1 MPNIRYPLQIE
12 VPLREKR
19 TYLQSASVFDFLV
32 ARTGVRR
39 KIALTFR
46 RKIECE
52 VEALPAPGRGD
63 IESYPARFSGE
74 SDCGRVDMVLT
85 ERQPLTPVPRRE
97 PYNEAGVLAGHRIDG
112 LTIEGDSDNGASAI
126 DRIVA
131 LNKRL
136 INQTTAPQKVLVFSK
151 IALKTLPDNKARLK
165 IHLKSRLGLT
175 LFRSVIFANDE
186 EVGEII
192 FYGT

>member
-1 MPNIRYPLQIE
+1 MATQYPLPVT

-19 TYLQSASVFDFLV
+19 TYLQSASVFDFLI
-32 ARTGVRR
+32 AHTGVNRN
-39 KIALTFR
+39 ISLVFR

-52 VEALPAPGRGD
+52 VEASPSPQGANL
-63 IESYPARFSGE
+63 ENYPARFFG
-74 SDCGRVDMVLT
+74 DNGNGDRIDLVLA
-85 ERQPLTPVPRRE
+85 EQKPLTPVQRRE
-97 PYNEAGVLAGHRIDG
+97 PYNEAGVLAGHRIEN
-112 LTIEGDSDNGASAI
+112 LTVYGDSDNGASII

-151 IALKTLPDNKARLK
+151 IALKWLPDRKARLK

-175 LFRSVIFANDE
+175 LFRSAIFANDE